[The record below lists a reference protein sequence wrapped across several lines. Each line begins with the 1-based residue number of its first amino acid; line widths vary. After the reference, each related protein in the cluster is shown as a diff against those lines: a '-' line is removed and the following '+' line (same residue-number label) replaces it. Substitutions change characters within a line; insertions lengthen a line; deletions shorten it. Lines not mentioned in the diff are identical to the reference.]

1 MELTANSYKDS
12 NVKENIN
19 NKKKKKNVKENITPH
34 CDSSQEYFQIYIY

>member
-12 NVKENIN
+12 NVKENI